1 MVLVEV
7 DVKLVFNVI
16 IVKLMGLK
24 VVGVMVQFVI
34 VVSIIRFDKVDENI
48 QFCRNVSNYIVKQ

>member
-48 QFCRNVSNYIVKQ
+48 

>member
-1 MVLVEV
+1 MKLRKYKFIWLMVLVEV

-24 VVGVMVQFVI
+24 VVGVMV
-34 VVSIIRFDKVDENI
+34 
-48 QFCRNVSNYIVKQ
+48 